1 MAQTKKKR
9 RKKHAGTQA
18 GTVERRGRTS
28 KPPTGSSTARTAKG
42 TTARPNRLDKPPTWQ
57 GSAIRAA
64 ISAALFAAAIILLF
78 REPPQ
83 RGLILGGVMFL
94 LYIPMSYYTD
104 RFLYNRRQK
113 KLAEAK
119 K

>member
-1 MAQTKKKR
+1 
-9 RKKHAGTQA
+9 
-18 GTVERRGRTS
+18 VERRGRTGKGTS
-28 KPPTGSSTARTAKG
+28 GASSTARGAA
-42 TTARPNRLDKPPTWQ
+42 ARPNRLDKPPSWQ
-57 GSAIRAA
+57 GSIIRAA
-64 ISAALFAAAIILLF
+64 ISAVLFAAAIILLF
-78 REPPQ
+78 GQPPQ
-83 RGLILGGVMFL
+83 QGLILGAVMFL